1 MKSNVYDIMKLLE
14 GFDERTRNDYFL
26 FMKEAIDIRLFESYT
41 DKRIKR
47 ATIALMRMLKKAQVE
62 ALNDCFEFMGQD
74 PKNNLSDMYD
84 FIKAKEKEVSD
95 VGRDT
100 SIEYDSLKKQS

>member
-14 GFDERTRNDYFL
+14 GFDEWTRNDYFL

-62 ALNDCFEFMGQD
+62 ALNDCLEFMGQD
-74 PKNNLSDMYD
+74 SDMKLSDMYD
-84 FIKAKEKEVSD
+84 FIKAKEKEVYD

-100 SIEYDSLKKQS
+100 DIEYESLKK

>member
-14 GFDERTRNDYFL
+14 GFDEKTRHEYFL
-26 FMKEAIDIRLFESYT
+26 FIEEAIDIRLFESYK

-62 ALNDCFEFMGQD
+62 ALNDCLEFMGQD
-74 PKNNLSDMYD
+74 PETDLSDMYD
-84 FIKAKEKEVSD
+84 FIKAKEREVSD

-100 SIEYDSLKKQS
+100 DIEYESLKKQS

>member
-14 GFDERTRNDYFL
+14 GFKDRTCHDYFL
-26 FMKEAIDIRLFESYT
+26 LASDAIGREQRERYDDR
-41 DKRIKR
+41 RIKR

>member
-14 GFDERTRNDYFL
+14 GFKDRTCHDYFL
-26 FMKEAIDIRLFESYT
+26 LASDAIGREQRERYDDR
-41 DKRIKR
+41 RIKR
-47 ATIALMRMLKKAQVE
+47 ATIALMRILKKAQVE

-74 PKNNLSDMYD
+74 PKTDLSDMYD

-95 VGRDT
+95 VGRDID
-100 SIEYDSLKKQS
+100 IEYESLKKQS